1 MYLGKEAILPMGHK
15 LVSKIKQAAKPVK
28 HTPEEIAIA
37 EAPKAI
43 KGKKRMQLN
52 MAMPT
57 TQGRV
62 IAVKQN
68 PITSR
73 KVLTHKSPKY
83 IQLDVKGSGDKVY
96 TIVVPASYK
105 NVIPKTWRWNPR
117 RYKAADMIGAGHPI
131 TQIAKE
137 LGIHKSMIYAWL
149 QHPEFKGHV
158 NGLVM
163 ETGWAN
169 KQERIAGL
177 NKVTRLLFDKV
188 VAEID
193 GVNLTDKSI
202 GPVLTAIQTIAKQ
215 IAQEK
220 DEFVEQSRVEQNTN
234 ISGLV
239 GVAIANI
246 DTIMASKSAEERRAL
261 EAQFKDV
268 SDDVIRGITGEKE

>member
-1 MYLGKEAILPMGHK
+1 MGHK
-15 LVSKIKQAAKPVK
+15 LISKIKQAAKPIRN
-28 HTPEEIAIA
+28 TPEEIAAA
-37 EAPKAI
+37 EAPKAA
-43 KGKKRMQLN
+43 KGKRQRMQLN
-52 MAMPT
+52 RPAPV
-57 TQGRV
+57 TQARV
-62 IAVKQN
+62 IAVRKKN
-68 PITSR
+68 LITSR
-73 KVLTHKSPKY
+73 KVLTGKPPKY
-83 IQLDVKGSGDKVY
+83 IQLEVKGSGDKVY
-96 TIVVPASYK
+96 TIVVPSSYK
-105 NVIPKTWRWNPR
+105 NSIPKTWRWNPR
-117 RYKAADMIGAGHPI
+117 RYKAADMIGAGHPV

-163 ETGWAN
+163 ESGWAN

-193 GVNLTDKSI
+193 GVHLTDKSI

-220 DEFVEQSRVEQNTN
+220 EEFVEQSKVEQNTN
-234 ISGLV
+234 LSGV
-239 GVAIANI
+239 IGVAIANI

-261 EAQFKDV
+261 EAQFKEV

>member
-1 MYLGKEAILPMGHK
+1 MGHK
-15 LVSKIKQAAKPVK
+15 LISKIKQAAKPVK
-28 HTPEEIAIA
+28 NTPEEILEA
-37 EAPKAI
+37 EAPKAT
-43 KGKKRMQLN
+43 KGKKLRMQLDKP
-52 MAMPT
+52 MPT

-62 IAVKQN
+62 IAVNKKPKN

-73 KVLTHKSPKY
+73 KVLTGKAPKY
-83 IQLDVKGSGDKVY
+83 IQLEVRGSGDKVY
-96 TIVVPASYK
+96 TIVVPASYR

-117 RYKAADMIGAGHPI
+117 RYKAADMISAGHPI

-137 LGIHKSMIYAWL
+137 LGLHKSMIYAWL

-220 DEFVEQSRVEQNTN
+220 DEFVEQSRVEQNTS

>member
-1 MYLGKEAILPMGHK
+1 MGHK
-15 LVSKIKQAAKPVK
+15 LISKIKQAAKPVK
-28 HTPEEIAIA
+28 YTPEEIAVA
-37 EAPKAI
+37 EAPKIA
-43 KGKKRMQLN
+43 KGKRQRMQLN
-52 MAMPT
+52 MPVPA
-57 TQGRV
+57 TQTRV
-62 IAVKQN
+62 IAVSKRKN
-68 PITSR
+68 PITAR
-73 KVLTHKSPKY
+73 KVLTGKSPKY
-83 IQLDVKGSGDKVY
+83 VQLEVRGSGDKVY

-131 TQIAKE
+131 TQIAKV
-137 LGIHKSMIYAWL
+137 LGMHKSMIYAWL

-220 DEFVEQSRVEQNTN
+220 DEFVEQSKVEQNTN
-234 ISGLV
+234 LSGVV
-239 GVAIANI
+239 GIAIANI